1 MKELKKNYQYD
12 NGYLIDV
19 DVKSDVLRNGSDE
32 ILDNLFGQFPYTTN
46 INALMYIISALTK
59 GSKESK
65 KQLTIINNGVIEAL
79 AIVNGDTLNS
89 YYSERSKDG
98 QKLYETKYSAET
110 GYNFRVF
117 DSKNAQDIV
126 EKEVATVKNLSKQ
139 FIFPMTNL
147 EKVII
152 SIYKTVFDEDPDFS
166 KAECRCKCTYLI
178 CILNLL
184 GMPIDNQ
191 IHFDIYKEYI
201 ASDEL
206 TQIFSKLAPFGSLTS
221 DLSLSEILLK
231 QLTIIAPFLNIDPK
245 RLSEFVMA
253 ICKQR
258 YIGVT
263 PNEEDNNLLCQVESA
278 LGR

>member
-1 MKELKKNYQYD
+1 MKELRKNWQYD

-19 DVKSDVLRNGSDE
+19 DVKADVLRDNSDE
-32 ILDNLFGQFPYTTN
+32 VLDNLFGQFPYTTN
-46 INALMYIISALTK
+46 INALMYIVSALTK
-59 GSKESK
+59 GSKESEK
-65 KQLTIINNGVIEAL
+65 HLTIVNNGTIEAF
-79 AIVNGDTLNS
+79 ASIKNDTLSS

-126 EKEVATVKNLSKQ
+126 EKEVSTVKSLSKQ

-147 EKVII
+147 EKTII
-152 SIYKTVFDEDPDFS
+152 STYKTIFDEDPDFS
-166 KAECRCKCTYLI
+166 KADSRCKCTYLM
-178 CILNLL
+178 CVLNLL
-184 GMPIDNQ
+184 RMPVDSQ
-191 IHFDIYKEYI
+191 IHFDIYREYI

-206 TQIFSKLAPFGSLTS
+206 TQIFTKLAPFGSLTS
-221 DLSLSEILLK
+221 DLTLSETLLK
-231 QLTIIAPFLNIDPK
+231 QLTIIAPFLNVEPK
-245 RLSEFVMA
+245 RLREFAMA

-263 PNEEDNNLLCQVESA
+263 PNEENNNLLCQVESA